1 MGRAFILELL
11 KRIGVLTRHS
21 NIDKRK
27 KKRKEGREGKRE
39 KGREGKRIPACEYKG
54 LHEKSE
60 RKQSLILSV
69 SSYLVDPVYK
79 GLLWAAHTSN
89 PRI

>member
-11 KRIGVLTRHS
+11 KWIGVLKRHS

-27 KKRKEGREGKRE
+27 KKRKEGREGKSE
-39 KGREGKRIPACEYKG
+39 KGREGKRIPACGYKG

-60 RKQSLILSV
+60 RKQSLILPV

-79 GLLWAAHTSN
+79 RLL
-89 PRI
+89 